1 MTTYR
6 KPYKDPHARLKT
18 ALAAL
23 LLLALTEKRKLLLA
37 FVADHGVDGLL
48 DYADT
53 VLDQGWDAH
62 FTEAA
67 SILSAAAVDSTIET
81 LDASGIK
88 YTEEFV
94 SNLEKHNDQLAKFE
108 AASLL
113 GLNYDHTHDVAL
125 PTVAGWSIGQSA
137 LDQLETVVKNAE
149 SSDAIE
155 TAISDLSAFSQDRAQ
170 DMAHNAIV
178 LVDGQAART
187 AASATGAHQK
197 RSETVHD
204 ERVCVKCAQNE
215 RDGWIGVNDQF
226 SGSETMDVP
235 HHINCLPGDSL
246 VTPCGEV
253 LAASKRWYDGNL
265 LVIRTTGG
273 KQLSCTVNHPILS
286 DHGLVPAR
294 FLDKGSRVVYSSISQ
309 WIPSG
314 MNEDHQ
320 GVPVE
325 FSKMTDSFRRS
336 RGVFATEVPTS
347 PSHFHGDGKGSEVS
361 VVWTNRLL
369 RYRGNTS
376 CQKQIVKLLLKCAT
390 ESSILS
396 VDGMHHFCVAGVS
409 SLLVASDLDPLSF
422 KTIND
427 GVSTDSKKLAEAIY
441 RLALSVRFDN
451 VSDVLISEF
460 HGYVYNM
467 ETATNIYNSNG
478 IINGN
483 CRCSVEYEWLSV
495 PVEEAA

>member
-62 FTEAA
+62 FVEAA
-67 SILSAAAVDSTIET
+67 SILSAAAVDSTIAT
-81 LDASGIK
+81 LDASGVSV
-88 YTEEFV
+88 TEAFV
-94 SNLEKHNDQLAKFE
+94 ANLEKHNDQLAKFE

-149 SSDAIE
+149 SPEALE
-155 TAISDLSAFSQDRAQ
+155 TAIESLSAFSPERAGN
-170 DMAHNAIV
+170 MAHDSIS

-204 ERVCVKCAQNE
+204 ERVCLKCLTNE

-226 SGSETMDVP
+226 TGSETMDVP
-235 HHINCLPGDSL
+235 HHP
-246 VTPCGEV
+246 
-253 LAASKRWYDGNL
+253 R
-265 LVIRTTGG
+265 
-273 KQLSCTVNHPILS
+273 
-286 DHGLVPAR
+286 
-294 FLDKGSRVVYSSISQ
+294 
-309 WIPSG
+309 
-314 MNEDHQ
+314 
-320 GVPVE
+320 
-325 FSKMTDSFRRS
+325 
-336 RGVFATEVPTS
+336 
-347 PSHFHGDGKGSEVS
+347 
-361 VVWTNRLL
+361 
-369 RYRGNTS
+369 
-376 CQKQIVKLLLKCAT
+376 
-390 ESSILS
+390 
-396 VDGMHHFCVAGVS
+396 
-409 SLLVASDLDPLSF
+409 
-422 KTIND
+422 
-427 GVSTDSKKLAEAIY
+427 
-441 RLALSVRFDN
+441 
-451 VSDVLISEF
+451 
-460 HGYVYNM
+460 
-467 ETATNIYNSNG
+467 
-478 IINGN
+478 